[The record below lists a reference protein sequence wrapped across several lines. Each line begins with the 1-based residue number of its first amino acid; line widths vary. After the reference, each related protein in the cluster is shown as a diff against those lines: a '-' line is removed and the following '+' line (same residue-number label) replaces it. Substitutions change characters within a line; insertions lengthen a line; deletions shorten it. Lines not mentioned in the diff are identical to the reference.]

1 MAFSNTETQRK
12 RPKPVD
18 YDQLYPGRFIKAGEL
33 LGKKVTLTI
42 TDVDMEDLIG
52 EDNKPKAK
60 ATVSFR
66 ETEKQLV
73 MCKTNG
79 LSIKAMFG
87 KKLSDWVGKR
97 VTLFP
102 DTWNGEPCTRVWGSP
117 DIQQDIDVEIALPR
131 RRPFKKTMHAMG
143 KASANGAATANGA
156 TGSNGAAKSP
166 SEALPPIDQSVGM
179 LKATKTPGELTIAKE
194 SIWNLYAAA
203 GKDVPVELEGAVTD
217 HWEALSQSEEVRL

>member
-1 MAFSNTETQRK
+1 MAFNSNSSADTTQRK

-42 TDVDMEDLIG
+42 TDVDMEDLMG
-52 EDNKPKAK
+52 EDGKPKAK
-60 ATVSFR
+60 ATVAFK

-79 LSIKAMFG
+79 LCLKGMFG
-87 KKLSDWVGKR
+87 KKLSDWIGKR

-102 DTWNGEPCTRVWGSP
+102 DTWNNEPATRVWGSP
-117 DIQQDIDVEIALPR
+117 DIAQDIEVEVSLPR

-143 KASANGAATANGA
+143 KANGNGTAKSGAQAPAPDPAAWVETLNGQESTESLEEAWAACKAAFNGAAPNECDSAYQLR
-156 TGSNGAAKSP
+156 K
-166 SEALPPIDQSVGM
+166 EAL
-179 LKATKTPGELTIAKE
+179 
-194 SIWNLYAAA
+194 
-203 GKDVPVELEGAVTD
+203 TD
-217 HWEALSQSEEVRL
+217 TVDL